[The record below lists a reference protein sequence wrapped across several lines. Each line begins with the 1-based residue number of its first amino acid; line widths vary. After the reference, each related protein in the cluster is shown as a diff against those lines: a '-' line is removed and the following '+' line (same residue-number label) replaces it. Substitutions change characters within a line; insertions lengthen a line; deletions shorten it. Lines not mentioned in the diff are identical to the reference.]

1 MLRRQRAGRA
11 GKTAGPVFEC
21 SYRALAARSIHRM
34 SSLANRSNRR
44 WLRLRRRL
52 LRQHAPSVTA
62 VAAIGAALVALVA
75 SQFVLWLRGASPDAV
90 VALAALLGT
99 GALVA
104 AVVWPLLR
112 MLHDLEAARVH
123 LDVLATRDELTGIY
137 NRRQFLVL
145 ADREWARCRRY
156 DMGAA
161 LLMLDVDHFKRVND
175 LHGHLAGDLMLRE
188 IARAVADT
196 LRHADFLGR
205 FGGEEFIVFLP
216 HTDTLGAL
224 DVAERVR
231 ERVAAI
237 ALEWRGER
245 ISTTMSVG
253 VGTLASEHDTVGAL
267 IADADRALY
276 AAKNAGRNCVRTPTA
291 VDAVDMPR
299 SVELPWGR
307 FGSDVR

>member
-1 MLRRQRAGRA
+1 MLSNTSCPTQTLQPNR
-11 GKTAGPVFEC
+11 
-21 SYRALAARSIHRM
+21 
-34 SSLANRSNRR
+34 NRSARR
-44 WLRLRRRL
+44 WLRLRRRVL
-52 LRQHAPSVTA
+52 KHGPAKVSL
-62 VAAIGAALVALVA
+62 VAAGSAALLAAAGSQAALW
-75 SQFVLWLRGASPDAV
+75 SSGASWSV
-90 VALAALLGT
+90 RLALAALLGT
-99 GALVA
+99 ALLVGALV
-104 AVVWPLLR
+104 WPLMR
-112 MLHDLEAARVH
+112 MLRDLEAARLH

-161 LLMLDVDHFKRVND
+161 MLMLDVDHFKRVND

-188 IARAVADT
+188 IARAIADT

-224 DVAERVR
+224 DVAERIR
-231 ERVAAI
+231 SRVAEI

-245 ISTTMSVG
+245 ISTTLSVG
-253 VGTLASEHDTVGAL
+253 VGTLGSEHDTVGAL

-276 AAKNAGRNCVRTPTA
+276 TAKNAGRNCVRTPAA
-291 VDAVDMPR
+291 VEALDAP
-299 SVELPWGR
+299 SNLELPWGK
-307 FGSDVR
+307 FDVR